1 MKALEFD
8 VERAYHSLARKENFV
23 TGEVIEMLK
32 HKVSSIPIRGF
43 TKVELFDEKRFGKK
57 VEEVTAENFISINM
71 KDYLEYI
78 LIREYS
84 QIGAWSTNSKTYYE
98 SNMRPL
104 TSRFFPFDTIAL
116 TTDSRPENPQN
127 ERVVMGDIVGY
138 AFKNE
143 YVGTDTKRGTINAA
157 ESYTN
162 KGIAH
167 FVFDFSTQAANGTF
181 SSVVWYSDTGSPT
194 SISAQRYYQK
204 NYEWYVALKG
214 NNGIT
219 SNYDYRGGLCFDGSS
234 FWTMEST
241 GSGAKKIVEVLVTPG
256 TNGKN
261 ATFTLGRVWDSHT
274 SSTSD
279 VAYDM
284 TYDSDYIYYTAKYGS
299 LNTIYRVKKSDGT
312 RSTITLSGF
321 RYLYGIERV
330 GAYFYVLGQSA
341 TQVNGVYPLR
351 WAKYD
356 SSFNIIEA
364 KNIFDNDVGAYGMA
378 YNQQKNEIAVR
389 TSNGMFIYDLS
400 MNRLSY
406 VISQPNSPESYPGI
420 AVKDGEYFLRD
431 EYSFYMAELGSLG
444 ARNLLPTPVTKTSTN
459 TMKVTYDFMFV

>member
-8 VERAYHSLARKENFV
+8 MERVYHSLARKENFV

-43 TKVELFDEKRFGKK
+43 TKIELFDEKRFGKK

-84 QIGAWSTNSKTYYE
+84 QIGAWSASGKTYSE
-98 SNMRPL
+98 SNMRPI

-127 ERVVMGDIVGY
+127 ERIVMGDIIGY

-143 YVGTDTKRGTINAA
+143 YVGTDTKRGTINVT
-157 ESYTN
+157 ESYTD

-167 FVFDFSTQAANGTF
+167 FVFDFSTHAANGTF
-181 SSVVWYSDTGSPT
+181 SSVVWYSD
-194 SISAQRYYQK
+194 ISSSTIQAQRYYQK
-204 NYEWYVALKG
+204 NFEWYVALKG
-214 NNGIT
+214 NNGIANN
-219 SNYDYRGGLCFDGSS
+219 SVYRGGLCFDGSS
-234 FWTMEST
+234 FWTLEST
-241 GSGAKKIVEVLVTPG
+241 GSGAKKIIEVLVTPG
-256 TNGKN
+256 TNGKT
-261 ATFTLGRVWDSHT
+261 ATFTIGRVWDSHF
-274 SSTSD
+274 SSNSD

-284 TYDSDYIYYTAKYGS
+284 TYDSDYIYYVVNYGS
-299 LNTIYRVKKSDGT
+299 NNTIYCVKKSDGT
-312 RSTITLSGF
+312 KSTIKLSGF
-321 RYLYGIERV
+321 RNLYGIERV
-330 GAYFYVLGQSA
+330 GAYFYVLGQSE
-341 TQVNGVYPLR
+341 TQVNGQYPLR

-356 SSFNIIEA
+356 SNFNIIEA
-364 KNIFDNDVGAYGMA
+364 KNIFETNVAAYGMA

-389 TSNGMFIYDLS
+389 TDNGIYIFDLQ

-406 VISQPNSPESYPGI
+406 PINQPNFPSNYPGI

-431 EYSFYMAELGSLG
+431 EISFFMAELGSLG

-459 TMKVTYDFMFV
+459 TMKVTYDFIFV

>member
-1 MKALEFD
+1 MKALEFY
-8 VERAYHSLARKENFV
+8 VKRAYHSLARKENFV

-84 QIGAWSTNSKTYYE
+84 QIGAWSTSSKSYSE
-98 SNMRPL
+98 SNMRPV
-104 TSRFFPFDTIAL
+104 TIRSFPFDTLAL
-116 TTDSRPENPQN
+116 TTDSRPENPQS
-127 ERVVMGDIVGY
+127 ERIVMGDIIGY

-157 ESYTN
+157 ESYTD

-181 SSVVWYSDTGSPT
+181 SSVVWYASLS
-194 SISAQRYYQK
+194 SSSAGPQQYYQK

-214 NNGIT
+214 NNGIANN
-219 SNYDYRGGLCFDGSS
+219 SDCRGGLCFDGSS
-234 FWTMEST
+234 FWTMESI
-241 GSGAKKIVEVLVTPG
+241 GSGARKIVEVLVTPG

-261 ATFTLGRVWDSHT
+261 ATFTLGRVWDSHFF
-274 SSTSD
+274 SYYD

-284 TYDSDYIYYTAKYGS
+284 TYDSDYIYYVANSGS
-299 LNTIYRVKKSDGT
+299 YNTIYRVKKSDGT
-312 RSTITLSGF
+312 KSTITLSGF
-321 RYLYGIERV
+321 RNLYGIERV
-330 GAYFYVLGQSA
+330 GAYFYVLGQST
-341 TQVNGVYPLR
+341 TQVNGQYPLR

-364 KNIFDNDVGAYGMA
+364 KNIFDTDVVACGMA
-378 YNQQKNEIAVR
+378 YNQQKNEVAVR
-389 TSNGMFIYDLS
+389 TDIGLFIFDLQ

-406 VISQPNSPESYPGI
+406 QIAQPNNPHLYPGI
-420 AVKDGEYFLRD
+420 AVKDGEYFLRN
-431 EYSFYMAELGSLG
+431 EYSFFMAELGSLG

>member
-1 MKALEFD
+1 M
-8 VERAYHSLARKENFV
+8 ERAYRSLARKENFV

-43 TKVELFDEKRFGKK
+43 TKIELFDEKRFGKK
-57 VEEVTAENFISINM
+57 VEEITAENFISINM

-78 LIREYS
+78 LMDEYS
-84 QIGAWSTNSKTYYE
+84 KIGAWSTSGKSFTE
-98 SNMRPL
+98 WHMRPI
-104 TSRFFPFDTIAL
+104 TSKNFPFDTLAL

-127 ERVVMGDIVGY
+127 ERMVMGDIVGY

-143 YVGTDTKRGTINAA
+143 YVGTDTKRGTINAT
-157 ESYTN
+157 ESYTD

-181 SSVVWYSDTGSPT
+181 SSVVWYSNVDS
-194 SISAQRYYQK
+194 SSASAQRYYQK

-214 NNGIT
+214 NNEIPNN
-219 SNYDYRGGLCFDGSS
+219 SDYRGGLCFDGSS
-234 FWTMEST
+234 FWTYESFGT
-241 GSGAKKIVEVLVTPG
+241 GARKIVEILVTPG
-256 TNGKN
+256 TNGKT
-261 ATFTLGRVWDSHT
+261 ATFTIGRVWDSHF
-274 SSTSD
+274 SYPS

-284 TYDSDYIYYTAKYGS
+284 TSDADFIYYVAGNHGTK
-299 LNTIYRVKKSDGT
+299 NTIYRVKKSDGT

-321 RYLYGIERV
+321 TSLYSVERV
-330 GAYFYVLGQSA
+330 GADFYVLGESA
-341 TQVNGVYPLR
+341 TQVNGQYPLR

-364 KNIFDNDVGAYGMA
+364 KNIFDTSVVAYGMA

-389 TSNGMFIYDLS
+389 TSLGLFIYDLQ

-406 VISQPNSPESYPGI
+406 NINQPSLPNRYPGI
-420 AVKDGEYFLRD
+420 AVKGGEYFLRD
-431 EYSFYMAELGSLG
+431 EYSFFMAELGSLG

-459 TMKVTYDFMFV
+459 TMKVTYDFIFV

>member
-1 MKALEFD
+1 M
-8 VERAYHSLARKENFV
+8 ERAYHSLARKENFV

-84 QIGAWSTNSKTYYE
+84 QIGAWSTSSKTYYE
-98 SNMRPL
+98 SNMRPI

-127 ERVVMGDIVGY
+127 ERVVMGDIVGF

-143 YVGTDTKRGTINAA
+143 YVGTDTKRGTINTT
-157 ESYTN
+157 ESYTD

-181 SSVVWYSDTGSPT
+181 SSVVWYSDIGSSS
-194 SISAQRYYQK
+194 SISSQRYYQK

-214 NNGIT
+214 NNGISST
-219 SNYDYRGGLCFDGSS
+219 SDYRGGLCFDGSS
-234 FWTMEST
+234 FWTMEAT
-241 GSGAKKIVEVLVTPG
+241 GSGARKIMEILVTPG

-261 ATFTLGRVWDSHT
+261 ATFTIGRVWDT
-274 SSTSD
+274 NFSSSYD

-284 TYDSDYIYYTAKYGS
+284 TYDADFIYYVMGNRGS
-299 LNTIYRVKKSDGT
+299 YNTIYKIKKSDGT
-312 RSTITLSGF
+312 KSTITLSGF
-321 RYLYGIERV
+321 QYLYAIERV

-341 TQVNGVYPLR
+341 TQVNGQYPLR

-356 SSFNIIEA
+356 SNFNIIEA
-364 KNIFDNDVGAYGMA
+364 KNIFDTNIAAYGMA

-389 TSNGMFIYDLS
+389 TSWGLFIFDLQ

-406 VISQPNSPESYPGI
+406 AISQPNNTFAYPGI

-431 EYSFYMAELGSLG
+431 EYSFFMAELGSLG

>member
-1 MKALEFD
+1 MEFD
-8 VERAYHSLARKENFV
+8 MERAYHSLARKENFV

-32 HKVSSIPIRGF
+32 QKVSSIPIRGF

-78 LIREYS
+78 LMSEYS
-84 QIGAWSTNSKTYYE
+84 KIGAWSTSSKTYSE
-98 SNMRPL
+98 SNMRL
-104 TSRFFPFDTIAL
+104 ITSRLFPFDTIAL

-143 YVGTDTKRGTINAA
+143 YVGTDTRRGTINAA
-157 ESYTN
+157 ESYTDR
-162 KGIAH
+162 GIAH

-181 SSVVWYSDTGSPT
+181 SSVVWYSDVGT
-194 SISAQRYYQK
+194 SGISAQRFYQK

-214 NNGIT
+214 NNGMANN
-219 SNYDYRGGLCFDGSS
+219 SDYRGGLCFDGSS
-234 FWTMEST
+234 FWTYESF
-241 GSGAKKIVEVLVTPG
+241 GSGPRKIAEILVAPG
-256 TNGKN
+256 TNGKT
-261 ATFTLGRVWDSHT
+261 ATFTLGRVWDSHF
-274 SSTSD
+274 SGSSD

-284 TYDSDYIYYTAKYGS
+284 TYDADFIYYVMGGRGNY
-299 LNTIYRVKKSDGT
+299 NTIYKIKKSDGT
-312 RSTITLSGF
+312 KSTITLSGF
-321 RYLYGIERV
+321 GYLHAIERV

-341 TQVNGVYPLR
+341 TQVNGQYPLR

-356 SSFNIIEA
+356 SNFNIIEA
-364 KNIFDNDVGAYGMA
+364 KNIFDTSVAAYGMA

-389 TSNGMFIYDLS
+389 TSNGMFIYDLQ

-406 VISQPNSPESYPGI
+406 GISQPNSPSLYPGI

-431 EYSFYMAELGSLG
+431 EYSFFMAELGSLG

>member
-1 MKALEFD
+1 MEFD
-8 VERAYHSLARKENFV
+8 MERAYHSLARKENFV

-71 KDYLEYI
+71 KDYLEFI
-78 LIREYS
+78 LMSEYS
-84 QIGAWSTNSKTYYE
+84 KIGEWSTSGKSFTE
-98 SNMRPL
+98 WHMRPI
-104 TSRFFPFDTIAL
+104 TSKSLPFDTIAL

-127 ERVVMGDIVGY
+127 ERIVMGDIVGY

-143 YVGTDTKRGTINAA
+143 YVGTDTRRGTINAA
-157 ESYTN
+157 ESYTDR
-162 KGIAH
+162 GIAR

-181 SSVVWYSDTGSPT
+181 SSVVWYSDTGRPS
-194 SISAQRYYQK
+194 SISTQRYYQK
-204 NYEWYVALKG
+204 NYEWYVALRG
-214 NNGIT
+214 NNGIANN
-219 SNYDYRGGLCFDGSS
+219 SENRGGLCFDGSS

-241 GSGAKKIVEVLVTPG
+241 GSGAKKIMEILVTPG
-256 TNGKN
+256 TNGKT
-261 ATFTLGRVWDSHT
+261 ATFTLGKVWDSHF
-274 SSTSD
+274 SGSSD
-279 VAYDM
+279 VACDM
-284 TYDSDYIYYTAKYGS
+284 TYDADFIYYVMGNRGNS
-299 LNTIYRVKKSDGT
+299 NTIYRIQKSNGT

-321 RYLYGIERV
+321 QALYGIERV
-330 GAYFYVLGQSA
+330 GAHFYVLGQSA
-341 TQVNGVYPLR
+341 TQVNGQNPLR
-351 WAKYD
+351 WARYD

-364 KNIFDNDVGAYGMA
+364 KNIFDTSVVAYGMA

-389 TSNGMFIYDLS
+389 TNLGLFIFDLQ
-400 MNRLSY
+400 MNRTSY
-406 VISQPNSPESYPGI
+406 AIDQPSSPPSHPGI

-431 EYSFYMAELGSLG
+431 SQGFFMAELGSLG

>member
-1 MKALEFD
+1 MLEFD
-8 VERAYHSLARKENFV
+8 MERAYHSLARKENFV

-78 LIREYS
+78 LMNEYS
-84 QIGAWSTNSKTYYE
+84 KIGAGLNGPD
-98 SNMRPL
+98 MMPL
-104 TSRFFPFDTIAL
+104 TYRDFPFNVLAL
-116 TTDSRPENPQN
+116 TTDSRPENPQV
-127 ERVVMGDIVGY
+127 ERVVMGDIIGY
-138 AFKNE
+138 SFKNS
-143 YVGTDTKRGTINAA
+143 YVGSDTRRGTLNSA
-157 ESYTN
+157 ESYRDRS
-162 KGIAH
+162 IAH
-167 FVFDFSTQAANGTF
+167 FVFDFATNAANGTF
-181 SSVVWYSDTGSPT
+181 SSVVWYSDIGS
-194 SISAQRYYQK
+194 SSLSRQLYYRK
-204 NYEWYVALKG
+204 NFEWYVELKG
-214 NNGIT
+214 KNGIT
-219 SNYDYRGGLCFDGSS
+219 NNSDYRGGLCFDGSS

-241 GSGAKKIVEVLVTPG
+241 GSGAKKIMEILVTPG

-261 ATFTLGRVWDSHT
+261 ATFTIGRVWDSHIT
-274 SSTSD
+274 SSSLTS
-279 VAYDM
+279 DM
-284 TYDSDYIYYTAKYGS
+284 TYDSDYIYYVWPSGAS
-299 LNTIYRVKKSDGT
+299 NTIYRVKKSDGT

-321 RYLYGIERV
+321 QALYGIERV
-330 GAYFYVLGQSA
+330 GAHFYVLGQSA
-341 TQVNGVYPLR
+341 TQVNGQYPLR

-356 SSFNIIEA
+356 SNFNIIEA
-364 KNIFDNDVGAYGMA
+364 KNIFDTNIGAYGMA

-389 TSNGMFIYDLS
+389 TGNGIFIFDLQ

-406 VISQPNSPESYPGI
+406 AISQPSSPNDYPGI

-431 EYSFYMAELGSLG
+431 SQGFFMAELGSLG